1 MDSVENE
8 LLCWFQNNPKESLEQ
23 VGPLFK
29 KWCDFFPP
37 DFSTL
42 SWTPSGYSYDRS
54 LVKRAEPFFDILVLR
69 WAPAAKALY
78 HDHAARGC
86 LQVVIN
92 GKLHE
97 RRLVTAGESAI
108 QRTLTPETS
117 PSFMHNSLGIH
128 SISNPINTPVFS
140 IHLYAPCKHRTN
152 FFD

>member
-8 LLCWFQNNPKESLEQ
+8 LLHWFQNNPNESLEQ
-23 VGPLFK
+23 VGPIFK
-29 KWCDFFPP
+29 KWCDSFSS

-54 LVKRAEPFFDILVLR
+54 LVKRVEPFFDILVLR
-69 WAPAAKALY
+69 WPPAAKALY

-92 GKLHE
+92 GKLQE
-97 RRLVTAGESAI
+97 RRLVTAGESAVH
-108 QRTLTPETS
+108 RTLTPATS

-128 SISNPINTPVFS
+128 SISNPTSTPVFS
-140 IHLYAPCKHRTN
+140 LHLYAPCNHQTT